1 MKGNKKQRLVEVMQ
15 AIDKSYKPKMNEMT
29 DNDWSFYSKNVEVHI
44 DGLKEKFYPQA
55 EYVDAYR
62 QKVDVKWHIIPE
74 IRDYGI
80 KSMMIMIDG
89 IVGTIYYEIVSSD
102 ENVPD
107 QEAQLDV
114 AKYQWEFNTSI
125 TDRVFGD
132 GVYPTEVEID
142 FSTMKCDVIFG
153 Q

>member
-89 IVGTIYYEIVSSD
+89 IVGTIYYEIVSLD

-153 Q
+153 

>member
-102 ENVPD
+102 ENVSD

-153 Q
+153 

>member
-29 DNDWSFYSKNVEVHI
+29 DDDWSFYSKNVEVHI

-153 Q
+153 

>member
-29 DNDWSFYSKNVEVHI
+29 DDDWSFYSKNVEVHI

-80 KSMMIMIDG
+80 KSMMVMIDG

-153 Q
+153 

>member
-153 Q
+153 

>member
-80 KSMMIMIDG
+80 KSMMVMIDA

-153 Q
+153 

>member
-62 QKVDVKWHIIPE
+62 QKVDVKWHIISE

-153 Q
+153 

>member
-29 DNDWSFYSKNVEVHI
+29 DNDWSFYSKNVQVHI

-153 Q
+153 

>member
-1 MKGNKKQRLVEVMQ
+1 MKDNKKQRLVEIMQ

-29 DNDWSFYSKNVEVHI
+29 DDDWSFYSKNVEVDI

-55 EYVDAYR
+55 EYVDAYH

-80 KSMMIMIDG
+80 KSMMVIIDA

-125 TDRVFGD
+125 TDRIFGD

-153 Q
+153 

>member
-29 DNDWSFYSKNVEVHI
+29 DDDWSFYSKNVEVHI

-125 TDRVFGD
+125 IDRVFGD

-153 Q
+153 

>member
-102 ENVPD
+102 ENAPD

-153 Q
+153 

>member
-80 KSMMIMIDG
+80 KSMMVMIDG

-153 Q
+153 